1 MKNKLFFTLSYFSL
15 LLTIIAQSNDYAL
28 KSNISYYENSES
40 KSDSYINERCKLDI
54 YYPEKTKDFATV
66 VWLHGGGLTGG
77 EKFFPEELKQKGFA
91 VVAVNYR
98 LNPKANS
105 PAYIED
111 AAAAV
116 AWVFK
121 HISEFGGNNKLIF
134 LTGHSAGGYLITM
147 VGLDK
152 KWLSKYEIDTKN
164 IAALIPFSGQMITH
178 FTIRKERGI
187 PEKQPVVDEYAPL
200 FHVAKD
206 TPPLVL
212 ITGDSDNELLGRYEE
227 NAYMY
232 RMMKEV
238 GNEKTELYELE
249 GFNHGEMAQPAFPL
263 LIRKV
268 KEITEKLKKTM

>member
-1 MKNKLFFTLSYFSL
+1 MLKKTYSVLFL
-15 LLTIIAQSNDYAL
+15 LLISVSLNVAQTSDYSL
-28 KSNISYYENSES
+28 KQNISYYDTTSIT
-40 KSDSYINERCKLDI
+40 DSYIKERCKLDI
-54 YYPEKTKDFATV
+54 YYPENIKDFATV
-66 VWLHGGGLTGG
+66 VWFHGGGLTGG
-77 EKFFPEELKQKGFA
+77 EKFIPQELKQKSFA
-91 VVAVNYR
+91 VVAPNYR

-111 AAAAV
+111 AAAV
-116 AWVFK
+116 FAWVYK
-121 HISEFGGNNKLIF
+121 NISSYGGNNKLIF

-147 VGLDK
+147 IGLDK
-152 KWLSKYEIDTKN
+152 KWLGKFEIDSKN

-187 PEKQPVVDEYAPL
+187 PEKQPIVDEFAPL
-200 FHVAKD
+200 YHVAKD
-206 TPPLVL
+206 TPPLIL
-212 ITGDSDNELLGRYEE
+212 ITGDRNNELLGRYEE
-227 NAYMY
+227 NAYMF

-268 KEITEKLKKTM
+268 KEMTDKIQKNK